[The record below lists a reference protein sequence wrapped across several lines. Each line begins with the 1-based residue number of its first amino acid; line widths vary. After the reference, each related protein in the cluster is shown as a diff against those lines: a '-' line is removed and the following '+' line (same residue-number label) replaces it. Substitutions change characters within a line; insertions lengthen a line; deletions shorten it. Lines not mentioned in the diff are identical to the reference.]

1 MTRPAW
7 PAPTTRTSTSLGRA
21 APSRELDIAHLL
33 RIETTTAWSEAMQTA
48 IPESWVI
55 RLDAAPPRLQ
65 RLGVGQP
72 ADACSGRDSQA
83 RAPQP
88 GCARLLAGRG
98 AGPAPG
104 RVLRWCLRADDRS
117 GDGAADERDRR
128 AWTAAGGDAPHGR

>member
-55 RLDAAPPRLQ
+55 RLDAAPPLLQ

-72 ADACSGRDSQA
+72 ADACSGRDVDLRQGRRPRPRRA
-83 RAPQP
+83 RRPPVLRALRAP
-88 GCARLLAGRG
+88 AR
-98 AGPAPG
+98 
-104 RVLRWCLRADDRS
+104 
-117 GDGAADERDRR
+117 
-128 AWTAAGGDAPHGR
+128 